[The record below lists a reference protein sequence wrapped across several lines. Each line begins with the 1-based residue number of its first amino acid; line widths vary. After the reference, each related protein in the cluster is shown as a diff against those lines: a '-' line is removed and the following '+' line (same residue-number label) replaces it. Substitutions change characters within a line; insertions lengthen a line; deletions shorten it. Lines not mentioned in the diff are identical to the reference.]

1 MENLPWLAKEF
12 GKLARGIWKN
22 LPLKT
27 VVPKHN
33 QPQFLGVEKGN
44 FLSGQRTNFGGTCP
58 GPHGYVP
65 VHKLATTVI
74 FLLTQPICIFLFF
87 SYLGFELGLVLRIF
101 FNKLGLG

>member
-1 MENLPWLAKEF
+1 VENLPWLAKEF

-44 FLSGQRTNFGGTCP
+44 FLSGQRTNFGGTCTQDSYYCDISTYP
-58 GPHGYVP
+58 THM
-65 VHKLATTVI
+65 HI
-74 FLLTQPICIFLFF
+74 SIFFLLRVRIRVSIKDIF
-87 SYLGFELGLVLRIF
+87 
-101 FNKLGLG
+101 